1 MKSTTVKR
9 IFEELDK
16 QSNNHENGLRMKI
29 EGDGI
34 ESEFLI
40 CGDTSWK
47 VDIKDKL
54 LYLESITETYF
65 IDTDSITR
73 IKTGG

>member
-1 MKSTTVKR
+1 MKATTVKR

-16 QSNNHENGLRMKI
+16 RSNNYENGLHMKI